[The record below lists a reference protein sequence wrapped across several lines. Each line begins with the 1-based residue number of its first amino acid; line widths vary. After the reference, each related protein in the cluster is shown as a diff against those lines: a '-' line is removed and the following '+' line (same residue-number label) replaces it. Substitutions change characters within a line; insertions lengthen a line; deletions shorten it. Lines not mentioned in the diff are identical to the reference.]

1 MDRKTMLNP
10 ITHCSDGS
18 KAMLNPITHC
28 SDGSKTILN
37 PITLC
42 SDGSK
47 TMFAMLNPIAHC
59 SDGSKTILNPIT
71 HCSDGSKTISFRPVA
86 TPAEDRGEFLPECSR
101 KSSVHPARNDEN
113 EGLVAIK
120 ELKEPFKK
128 LGRLPGD
135 GVIF

>member
-1 MDRKTMLNP
+1 MAHQLVKLTSTMPSETYPFFSRSGAWASGNA
-10 ITHCSDGS
+10 DGRPWGIPS
-18 KAMLNPITHC
+18 R
-28 SDGSKTILN
+28 
-37 PITLC
+37 
-42 SDGSK
+42 
-47 TMFAMLNPIAHC
+47 MFQ
-59 SDGSKTILNPIT
+59 K
-71 HCSDGSKTISFRPVA
+71 
-86 TPAEDRGEFLPECSR
+86 